1 VSVFGRQHTPLA
13 TAIAAE
19 LAADQRS
26 RQYPSSITE
35 DDALKH
41 ISTNELIEWLGWM
54 SVDTSWRCV
63 LTDLLSDVDHASVEK
78 ILTAL
83 LHDVDA
89 RTVLSQAVLS
99 STHSLGH
106 VLSAA
111 LRSRVAKR
119 IADIANDMAD
129 DPTDYDMERPCNPA
143 LMDRINARYGS

>member
-26 RQYPSSITE
+26 RQYPSSVTE

-83 LHDVDA
+83 LHDVY
-89 RTVLSQAVLS
+89 
-99 STHSLGH
+99 
-106 VLSAA
+106 AA
-111 LRSRVAKR
+111 LRTRVAKR